1 MPVQVV
7 ARPVPLSCAA
17 VYLLMCSLQQAC
29 LKSNICWKTFL
40 AMQPQYCKADALNGC
55 VMMQGHYSKCGSADL
70 LLSAAYDHERSHC
83 DQELCIPVLAFVHDE
98 CTEW

>member
-1 MPVQVV
+1 
-7 ARPVPLSCAA
+7 
-17 VYLLMCSLQQAC
+17 MCY
-29 LKSNICWKTFL
+29 KTFVTIQ
-40 AMQPQYCKADALNGC
+40 ANALNIGM
-55 VMMQGHYSKCGSADL
+55 VLQGHYSKRGSADL